1 MQVKNKA
8 GKSLGLEVEPCKN
21 SLGLVIL
28 DVKAGYRC
36 HGWRKSCTS

>member
-1 MQVKNKA
+1 MARYLTMQVKNKA

-28 DVKAGYRC
+28 DVKAGYEMP
-36 HGWRKSCTS
+36 